1 MITKTMMIKNSIVET
16 RTVAVLVQVAS
27 QFESTILLE
36 VPDKKINAK
45 SMMGMMSIGLSVG
58 DTIDISAD
66 GNDEQEAIDK
76 IEQFLTEE

>member
-1 MITKTMMIKNSIVET
+1 MITKTMTIKNSIVET

-66 GNDEQEAIDK
+66 GNDEKEAIEK

>member
-27 QFESTILLE
+27 QFDSTILLE

-66 GNDEQEAIDK
+66 GIDEQKAIEK

>member
-1 MITKTMMIKNSIVET
+1 MMIKNSIVET

-66 GNDEQEAIDK
+66 GNDEKEAIEK

>member
-66 GNDEQEAIDK
+66 GNDEKEAIEK